1 MKPIIIDRLQ
11 NEFGT
16 EWYYCPQ
23 QPRCPLFHAKEGGE
37 KEEDFEIFGIGKMMT
52 KLLLKKLS
60 HAWNGNQKQSNSA
73 TTTTTNVQEARGTY
87 YFGNELHS
95 LRRTAGGIY
104 STMYEA

>member
-37 KEEDFEIFGIGKMMT
+37 KEEDFEIFGIGKDR
-52 KLLLKKLS
+52 KS
-60 HAWNGNQKQSNSA
+60 
-73 TTTTTNVQEARGTY
+73 VV
-87 YFGNELHS
+87 
-95 LRRTAGGIY
+95 
-104 STMYEA
+104 

>member
-73 TTTTTNVQEARGTY
+73 TTTYKKHVVHNI
-87 YFGNELHS
+87 GNELLTQKNSGRH
-95 LRRTAGGIY
+95 LLN
-104 STMYEA
+104 YEA

>member
-1 MKPIIIDRLQ
+1 MKPIIIDRFQ

-73 TTTTTNVQEARGTY
+73 TTTTTNVKEARGTY
-87 YFGNELHS
+87 YIGNKLLTQKNSGRH
-95 LRRTAGGIY
+95 LLNY
-104 STMYEA
+104 V